1 MKELPPYYDE
11 NREYFNTV
19 DIETFFD
26 KYTINE
32 KEFSFYMQI
41 FLNFKRKPTIIDAN
55 QPTLIPKPEVEVDPV
70 LDADKDLKLM
80 TYFNELWEMDRDDF
94 LTTETYKKTKA
105 YYDRNST
112 YFTPLDRNE
121 VKQPMIFKY
130 LINHET
136 VRPIVNLNRY
146 PFFMDLFDE
155 FSGDRRSAIM

>member
-1 MKELPPYYDE
+1 MNAQSEK
-11 NREYFNTV
+11 
-19 DIETFFD
+19 IE
-26 KYTINE
+26 
-32 KEFSFYMQI
+32 
-41 FLNFKRKPTIIDAN
+41 
-55 QPTLIPKPEVEVDPV
+55 PEVEVDPV

-94 LTTETYKKTKA
+94 LSTETYKNTKD

-146 PFFMDLFDE
+146 PFFMDLFDYCSNCKLQINLPNVNNHFLFCFQE
-155 FSGDRRSAIM
+155 PKNQSNYLFYCHEKILNL